1 MERDIAMVFDISV
14 IIAAHNEGRL
24 VHPTMRS
31 VFRAIEYA
39 NDKEIKT
46 EIIVILDKP
55 DEKTEKYFD
64 RYGNSEIKIN
74 RVDFAD
80 PGLSRNYGVHLSSS
94 KYIAFLDA
102 DDLFGKNW
110 LDAAYHEAEKHND
123 FCVYHV
129 EYVIFFEAENIFTQC
144 KGSEDKEL
152 NIGTMIE
159 YNCWNSVHCLTQR
172 ELLIE
177 NKFISTPSDSGFGY
191 EDWHWYCEIIAKGI
205 NVKVVPHTCVF
216 HRKKFAGS
224 RLEEH
229 NCNNVVIK
237 PSKLF
242 EPAVF
247 NSIINKENLKT
258 GR

>member
-1 MERDIAMVFDISV
+1 MDFDISV
-14 IIAAHNEGRL
+14 IILAHHEGRL
-24 VHPTMRS
+24 AHASMRS
-31 VFRAIEYA
+31 VFRTVAYA
-39 NDKEIKT
+39 NESGIKS
-46 EIIVILDKP
+46 EVIIVMDKP
-55 DEKTEKYFD
+55 DEKTKEYFA
-64 RYGNSEIKIN
+64 RYRNSEIKIHKVN
-74 RVDFAD
+74 FAD
-80 PGLSRNYGVHLSSS
+80 PGLSRNFGVHISSG

-110 LDAAYHEAEKHND
+110 LQAAYHEAEKHND

-159 YNCWNSVHCLTQR
+159 HNCWNSVHFFTQKG
-172 ELLIE
+172 LLIE
-177 NKFISTPSDSGFGY
+177 NKFISTPSGSGFGY
-191 EDWHWYCEIIAKGI
+191 EDLHWYCEIIAKGI
-205 NVKVVPHTCVF
+205 NVKVVPNTCVF
-216 HRKKFAGS
+216 HRKKFTGS

-229 NCNNVVIK
+229 NYNNVVIK

-242 EPAVF
+242 EPEVF